1 MAKLTTR
8 YDRELK
14 EKVFV
19 LRGEEGYART
29 TDCILDEILHDP
41 TETGIDPETGRR
53 IDWNNTI
60 GYMLLEFRLDVL
72 RDIGASYVVL
82 YDNDEMLGVYDFDTN
97 THTIE
102 FAYNEN
108 PDLDT
113 RLKLAYG
120 VEHNLYAKYM
130 GNKHCLK
137 SESKKYNFNEP
148 VPSHFESQLV
158 FDEIG
163 SVEFGQ
169 SISVGVTLSAH
180 DNYGGQTIYLYD
192 GSTLLGT
199 ATTDSTT
206 GKATFTNISFNS
218 DGIHTLS
225 ARYNGSEHLYSS
237 SATYDVSVGYRL
249 IITNYPSYLIN
260 SNMGSVTV
268 SAIDYHGRPV
278 SGKSIYIAND
288 VAWESLSQEVTTNND
303 GIAVFNQ
310 VAMMSYPYYAQCSED
325 SSHIYKSESVTT
337 HIYNSVGITASANPI
352 RIDNAGETVITGQ
365 VNQNTTVDPSTLLP
379 SGGVPLDS
387 PITLTVK
394 AFDYKDDI
402 ILTDTVTTN
411 ATGGFTYNYFGSN
424 SGNSALVFEA
434 SDNVYANVGIRDVI
448 QYWKLGG
455 TSLNRTYH
463 MDKGELN
470 QLTNYYQF
478 KTVLYNGNYYGN
490 LVFTNY
496 IPFEGDWQL
505 SLIIKQVSG
514 INMIGAGVDRGALR
528 ISNPSLRNGSE
539 VMFYRTDNTIGVFI
553 DGVEVKNA
561 PISGNNDGF
570 RLEIAG
576 SNGSFIGF
584 DELELIKDRFGEI

>member
-102 FAYNEN
+102 FKYTPSE
-108 PDLDT
+108 DT

-148 VPSHFESQLV
+148 IPSHFETSLS
-158 FDEIG
+158 FS
-163 SVEFGQ
+163 SVGMLSPETPTT
-169 SISVGVTLSAH
+169 ISVTLNANHGVS
-180 DNYGGQTIYLYD
+180 GQTIYLYD
-192 GSTLLGT
+192 GNTLLGS
-199 ATTDSTT
+199 ATTSSGGAATFSNVSFNTT
-206 GKATFTNISFNS
+206 GK
-218 DGIHTLS
+218 HTLN
-225 ARYNGSEHLYSS
+225 AKYNGSDELYSC
-237 SATYDVSVGYRL
+237 SASYDVSVGYRL
-249 IITNYPSYLIN
+249 IITDYPSYLIN
-260 SNMGSVTV
+260 SNGGSVTV
-268 SAIDYHGRPV
+268 RAIDYVDRPV
-278 SGKSIYIAND
+278 SGKTIYIAND
-288 VAWESLSQEVTTNND
+288 VSVEPLSQEVDTDSD
-303 GIAVFNQ
+303 GVAVFNQ
-310 VAMMSYPYYAQCSED
+310 VGMFSYPYYAKCND
-325 SSHIYKSESVTT
+325 GSHIYKSESVTT